1 VSVGW
6 EISAAV
12 VAAMSFVLTR
22 ILIPVLQNRSLID
35 IPNERSS
42 HVEPT
47 PRGGGWAI
55 VIPVLGVMIYN
66 TATGVWTP
74 VGWAVIFGVMLLA
87 LVSWVDDVRTLGV
100 KIRLLA
106 QLISVAL
113 VLLSSPIIE
122 FDSLSTFL
130 NYALLMFV
138 VLAWI
143 WFINLY
149 NFMDG
154 IDGITGVQT
163 ITVCIGIAAV
173 YRVTGGADIDE
184 VALPLTLAAA
194 TAGFLCWNW
203 SPARIFLG
211 DVGSVFL
218 GYIVGWLLLQL
229 ALSGQWAAA
238 IILPMYYLADA
249 TITLCR
255 RIIRREKFWKAHKEH
270 FYQRAHQAGLS
281 HANVSLRI
289 LVGNIALVG
298 IALYSVQGSSWG
310 AIMISVCVTGG
321 VLFALSPRQ
330 RAS

>member
-1 VSVGW
+1 MSVGW
-6 EISAAV
+6 VISVAV

-22 ILIPVLQNRSLID
+22 ILIPVLQSRSLID

-42 HVEPT
+42 HVAPT

-66 TATGVWTP
+66 TTTGGWTN
-74 VGWAVIFGVMLLA
+74 VGWPVISGVLLLA
-87 LVSWVDDVRTLGV
+87 LVSWIDDVRTLGV
-100 KIRLLA
+100 RSRLFA
-106 QLISVAL
+106 QFASVTL
-113 VLLSSPIIE
+113 VLVLSPITG
-122 FDSLSTFL
+122 FDTLSIFL
-130 NYALLMFV
+130 NYALIVFL
-138 VLAWI
+138 VLAWV

-173 YRVTGGADIDE
+173 YMTSGGPDMDE
-184 VALPLTLAAA
+184 VALPLTLVAA

-218 GYIVGWLLLQL
+218 GYLVGWLLLQL

-255 RIIRREKFWKAHKEH
+255 RIIRGEKFWKAHREH

-289 LVGNIALVG
+289 LIGNIALVG
-298 IALYSVQGSSWG
+298 IALFSVQGSSLA
-310 AIMISVCVTGG
+310 AIAIAIFVTGG
-321 VLFALSPRQ
+321 VLFTLSPRQ